1 MILRNFSVDKSCEY
15 LLIAPEFSLE
25 ENLFTGCQDKKG
37 KEILGKLTGHVG
49 LWGAQVVASA
59 VAIPFQILAGIF
71 SCINQWTA
79 GNWHQGMSELGLGVA
94 TAGAHA
100 LVAVV
105 ASVAVAVGS
114 VFTVLTSPY
123 LLAKWNQQVHIPSPQ
138 EIREHLIQPR

>member
-1 MILRNFSVDKSCEY
+1 MILRNFSVEKSCEC
-15 LLIAPEFSLE
+15 LLIAPEFSSKE
-25 ENLFTGCQDKKG
+25 GLFTGCQDKKG
-37 KEILGKLTGHVG
+37 KEILGKLTRHMG

-79 GNWHQGMSELGLGVA
+79 GNWQQGASELGLGVA
-94 TAGAHA
+94 TS
-100 LVAVV
+100 LVHIPVAIV